1 VKIIHHVCV
10 VKGNTAMSDD
20 EQTLKDNVAF
30 LRALAEGDTTGV
42 AREGAILVAVG
53 VIFSLV
59 AVQYWAIE
67 SGLFTVSPLVST
79 WLWLDGLFPFLICS
93 AVISAKFRAHPSGAT
108 SRALAATWKGVGTA
122 FIVADIA
129 LYAAS
134 RELGIPLLVKWIFPL
149 VVFALIGGAWGVAFA
164 VRRRGPFGLLA
175 GGNFAAAILCGIVI
189 GRPQEWLVLAGGLIF
204 LVAVPAGVMLV
215 ARPRR

>member
-1 VKIIHHVCV
+1 
-10 VKGNTAMSDD
+10 MSDD
-20 EQTLKDNVAF
+20 EQTLRDDVAF
-30 LRALAEGDTTGV
+30 LRALAEGDSAGP

-53 VIFSLV
+53 LIFGLV
-59 AVQYWAIE
+59 AVQYWCIE
-67 SGLFTVSPLVST
+67 SALFAVSPAVST
-79 WLWLDGLFPFLICS
+79 WLWLDGLIPFLVCM
-93 AVISAKFRAHPSGAT
+93 AVIAAKFRAHPSGAA

-134 RELGIPLLVKWIFPL
+134 RELGIPLLVKWVFPL
-149 VVFALIGGAWGVAFA
+149 ILFALIGGAWGVAFA
-164 VRRRGPFGLLA
+164 VRRRKAPGLLA
-175 GGNFAAAILCGIVI
+175 GGNFAAAILSGIVI

-204 LVAVPAGVMLV
+204 LVAVPGVAMLA